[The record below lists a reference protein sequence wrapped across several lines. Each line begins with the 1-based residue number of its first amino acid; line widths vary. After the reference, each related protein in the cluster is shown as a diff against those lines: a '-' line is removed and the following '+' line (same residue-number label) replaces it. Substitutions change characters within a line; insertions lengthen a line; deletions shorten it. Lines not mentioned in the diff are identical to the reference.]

1 MKSTRL
7 SSQYTIS
14 RRGLIVSSEG
24 AQVDLTESKVSAVF
38 LCVDPNE
45 PPMMAPC
52 KKGETYYAEYLENYY
67 PNCPVEWAKHAWYL
81 HHDDAPFPFVV
92 TAEEIKTFF
101 KRFA

>member
-1 MKSTRL
+1 M
-7 SSQYTIS
+7 
-14 RRGLIVSSEG
+14 VSNEG
-24 AQVDLTESKVSAVF
+24 AQIDLTESKTSAVF

-52 KKGETYYAEYLENYY
+52 RKGETYYAEYLG
-67 PNCPVEWAKHAWYL
+67 PVEWAKHAWYL